1 MTGCQGAPHGRQA
14 GRGGGE
20 PSRWRGCLGRLQGD
34 TEVKAV
40 TLSSP
45 DCKGLDQ
52 TRLQQYSVRTFC
64 PSRPGLPALQYTWE
78 TPNLI
83 LPMKA
88 SGTHSPGGQLP
99 GTPHSRSIRQRRK
112 CWQGGH
118 NEAPRS
124 MLPEDTRTQAVC
136 SHSDARQSLASQHSV
151 RQ

>member
-118 NEAPRS
+118 NEHQGPCY
-124 MLPEDTRTQAVC
+124 LKTPEL
-136 SHSDARQSLASQHSV
+136 RQSVHTPMPDRAWHPST
-151 RQ
+151 R